1 MPQLPTTAR
10 DASYENPSLGVC
22 LLTYRSCPANAPI
35 AAAPGTSEWDRDL
48 PPVMLVELRL
58 DVTERKAERTSSQA
72 SRLRGGALRFPFS
85 HIKTQLDEHDW
96 WEIAVPLGRTWRR
109 RNRRICRARA
119 VGEQANSQGG
129 ILV

>member
-58 DVTERKAERTSSQA
+58 DVTERKAERTSSQS
-72 SRLRGGALRFPFS
+72 SRLRLSAGA
-85 HIKTQLDEHDW
+85 
-96 WEIAVPLGRTWRR
+96 RR
-109 RNRRICRARA
+109 QKRPRNSSRNIT
-119 VGEQANSQGG
+119 ANPKHGH
-129 ILV
+129 